1 MSLGSN
7 STAGPPVCAAAMAAG
22 NTEMM
27 SSALVTRLQNT
38 DVCENN
44 ASAFSEPLHPLVSW
58 KLPKPSIVVAG

>member
-1 MSLGSN
+1 
-7 STAGPPVCAAAMAAG
+7 MAAG